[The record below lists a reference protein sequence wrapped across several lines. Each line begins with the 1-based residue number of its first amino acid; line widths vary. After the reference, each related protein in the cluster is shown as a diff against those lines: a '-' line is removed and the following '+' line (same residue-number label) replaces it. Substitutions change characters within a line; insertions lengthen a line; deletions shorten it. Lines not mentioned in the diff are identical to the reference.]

1 MLDIDGFRFD
11 KATQVTVDAQAEF
24 GDFVRQC
31 ARRLGKENFFMPGEI
46 TGGNTFGSI
55 YLGRGRQPD
64 QLPDNLTQAVAL
76 TNASS
81 ADLFLRDQGK
91 NALDAAAFH
100 YSIYRSLTRFLGMD
114 GNLTAGYDV
123 PTNFVD
129 TWNTMLTTNDLVN
142 ANTGAFDP
150 RHMYGVTNQDVF
162 RWPAIEN
169 GTQKMILGLFIST
182 LHMPGIP
189 LLLWGEEQA
198 FYILDSTADNYIFG
212 RQAMSSTPAWQNH
225 GCYGLGSSQYYNFRV
240 DAALHGCEDDSA
252 SLDHRDPSHPVRNI
266 IKSMY
271 HTRQNYPVLNDGYLL
286 QSLSNQT
293 REVFLPGSNNTPT
306 ELGMW
311 SVRRDL
317 DPNVQNLNGPSGN
330 QSVWLIYQNE
340 DHQIDYSFNC
350 SSNETAL
357 IAPFAQSVTVKNI
370 LSPYDELELKAGPKK
385 LGIDGSE
392 EINGCLAE
400 LRLDAYAFKAYVPKD
415 SWIAPS
421 PMVTKF
427 LPGHDARV
435 LSTAGPNGKDVV
447 DIELQFSEE
456 MDCSQITSNMIISST
471 TSGNITAHID
481 NSTVSC
487 ANIIAPAG
495 PLFVGGIPSTW
506 TWKAK
511 LVDVSNGI
519 HAVTVQN
526 ATTSDGTMFT
536 GSNDRFLLRIGQKQ
550 NPIVFPRL
558 ANYSQAIL
566 FRDAKSKDLY
576 VSHKAPGADKWR
588 YSLNWGSSW
597 SDWSEYQGGNSTLKS
612 QPWSGTKR
620 QRWVGEHVM
629 LQYWSRL
636 SGSSD
641 TVQHADLSTPKKAN
655 TQPRRFPHLFA
666 HGLFNKF
673 GFDQGLKSNFDL
685 DTHGETWKFH
695 LMTEWPSTL
704 QVNVWGVNPDG
715 QPDKTMVFGDISNN
729 SVLDRILP
737 DALGESMI
745 NFTTFPPAPHLAYRL
760 EVNDG
765 THGFRLVPVGNR
777 FHQVLIYAL
786 LWSIPVMTGVL
797 SIWMYMGA
805 FYS

>member
-24 GDFVRQC
+24 GDFMRQC
-31 ARRLGKENFFMPGEI
+31 ARQVGKENFFMPGEI

-64 QLPDNLTQAVAL
+64 QLPDNLTQAVTL
-76 TNASS
+76 SNASS
-81 ADLFLRDQGK
+81 DDFFLRSKGK

-142 ANTGAFDP
+142 ANTGEFDP

-162 RWPAIEN
+162 RWPAIKN
-169 GTQKMILGLFIST
+169 GTQKMLLGLFINT

-225 GCYGLGSSQYYNFRV
+225 GCYRLGSSQYYNFPV
-240 DAALHGCEDDSA
+240 DAALHGCEDDAA

-266 IKSMY
+266 VKSMY
-271 HTRQNYPVLNDGYLL
+271 QTRQNYPVLNDGYLL

-293 REVFLPGSNNTPT
+293 HDIFLPGSNNTPT

-311 SVRRDL
+311 SVRRGL
-317 DPNVQNLNGPSGN
+317 DPNVQNPDGAAGN
-330 QSVWLIYQNE
+330 PSVWLVYQNE
-340 DHQIDYSFNC
+340 DHQVDYSFDC

-357 IAPFAQSVTVKNI
+357 IAPFAQGTTVKNI
-370 LSPYDELELKAGPKK
+370 LAPYDELELKAGPKK

-392 EINGCLAE
+392 ELNGCLSE
-400 LRLDAYAFKAYVPKD
+400 LTLDAYAFKAYVPKD
-415 SWIAPS
+415 SWVGPS

-427 LPGHDARV
+427 IPGHDARL
-435 LSTAGPNGKDVV
+435 LSTAGANGEDVV
-447 DIELQFSEE
+447 DLELQFSEE
-456 MDCSQITSNMIISST
+456 MDCDQITSNMIITST
-471 TSGNITAHID
+471 TSGNITARID

-487 ANIIAPAG
+487 ASITAPDS
-495 PLFVGGIPSTW
+495 PYVGGISSTW

-511 LVDVSNGI
+511 LIDVSNGI
-519 HAVTVQN
+519 HSITVRN
-526 ATTSDGTMFT
+526 VTTSDGTRFT
-536 GSNDRFLLRIGQKQ
+536 TSNDRFLIRIGEEQ

-558 ANYSQAIL
+558 ANYSQEVL
-566 FRDAKSKDLY
+566 FKDANSKDLY
-576 VSHKAPGADKWR
+576 VSHKASGADKWR

-597 SDWSEYQGGNSTLKS
+597 SDWEEYEGGNSTLTT

-620 QRWVGEHVM
+620 QRWAGDHVM
-629 LQYWSRL
+629 LQYWSQL

-641 TVQHADLSTPKKAN
+641 TVQHADLSTPKKPE

-666 HGLFNKF
+666 HGPFNKF
-673 GFDQGLKSNFDL
+673 GFDQGLKNDFDL
-685 DTHGETWKFH
+685 DSHDNTWKFH

-704 QVNVWGVNPDG
+704 QVNVWGMNPDG
-715 QPDKTMVFGDISNN
+715 QPDKTVVFGDISNN

-737 DALGESMI
+737 DALGANMI
-745 NFTTFPPAPHLAYRL
+745 NFTAFPPAPHLAYQL

-765 THGFRLVPVGNR
+765 TQGFRLVPVGNR
-777 FHQVLIYAL
+777 FHQILIYAL
-786 LWSIPVMTGVL
+786 LWSIPVLTGVL

>member
-24 GDFVRQC
+24 GDFMRQC
-31 ARRLGKENFFMPGEI
+31 ARRFGKENFFMPGEI

-64 QLPDNLTQAVAL
+64 QLPDNITQAITL
-76 TNASS
+76 TNASDS
-81 ADLFLRDQGK
+81 DLFLRDQGK

-142 ANTGAFDP
+142 ANTGEFDP
-150 RHMYGVTNQDVF
+150 RHMYGVSNQDVF

-169 GTQKMILGLFIST
+169 GTQKMLLGLFINT

-198 FYILDSTADNYIFG
+198 FYILDSTAENYIFG

-225 GCYGLGSSQYYNFRV
+225 GCYALGSSQYYNFPV

-252 SLDHRDPSHPVRNI
+252 SLDHRDPSHPIRNI

-271 HTRQNYPVLNDGYLL
+271 QTRQNYPVLNDGYLL

-293 REVFLPGSNNTPT
+293 HDIFLPGSNNTPT

-317 DPNVQNLNGPSGN
+317 DPNAQSPIGPSGN
-330 QSVWLIYQNE
+330 SSVWLIYQNE

-350 SSNETAL
+350 SSNDTAL
-357 IAPFAQSVTVKNI
+357 IAPFAQGTTVKNI
-370 LSPYDELELKAGPKK
+370 LAPYDELELEAGPKR

-392 EINGCLAE
+392 DINGCLAK
-400 LRLDAYAFKAYVPKD
+400 LSLDAYAFKAYVPKE
-415 SWIAPS
+415 SWVGPS
-421 PMVTKF
+421 PMVTQF
-427 LPGHDARV
+427 LPGHDARI
-435 LSTAGPNGKDVV
+435 LSTAGPDVV
-447 DIELQFSEE
+447 DVELQFSQE
-456 MDCSQITSNMIISST
+456 MDCSQITSNMIITST
-471 TSGNITAHID
+471 TSGNVTARID

-487 ANIIAPAG
+487 ATIIAPVD
-495 PLFVGGIPSTW
+495 PLYVGGIPSTW

-519 HAVTVQN
+519 HAITVKN
-526 ATTSDGTMFT
+526 ATTSDGTAFT
-536 GSNDRFLLRIGQKQ
+536 DSNDRFLIRIGEEQ
-550 NPIVFPRL
+550 NPLVFPRL
-558 ANYSQAIL
+558 SNYSQEIL
-566 FRDAKSKDLY
+566 FQDANSKDLY
-576 VSHKAPGADKWR
+576 VSHKASGADQWR

-597 SDWSEYQGGNSTLKS
+597 SNWSDYEGGNSTLEP

-620 QRWVGEHVM
+620 QRWAGKHVI
-629 LQYWSRL
+629 LQYWSQL

-641 TVQHADLSTPKKAN
+641 TIQHADLSTPKKPN

-666 HGLFNKF
+666 HGPFNKF
-673 GFDQGLKSNFDL
+673 GFDQGLKNDFDL
-685 DTHGETWKFH
+685 DSQDNTWKFH
-695 LMTEWPSTL
+695 LMAEWPSTL
-704 QVNVWGVNPDG
+704 EVNVWGMNPDG
-715 QPDKTMVFGDISNN
+715 QPDKTTVLGDISNN

-737 DALGESMI
+737 DAVGPTMI
-745 NFTTFPPAPHLAYRL
+745 NFTAFPPAPYLAYRL

-765 THGFRLVPVGNR
+765 TQGFRLVPVGSR
-777 FHQVLIYAL
+777 FYQVLIYAL
-786 LWSIPVMTGVL
+786 LWSIPITTGAL
-797 SIWMYMGA
+797 SIWIYMGA